1 MHRLNKILL
10 AAALVV
16 SLCLCQAALAEGF
29 YSSLPVAGITTSS
42 TITVDMPGEN
52 PVIDGINPLTGE
64 AWIGSYTPI
73 LVNIDT
79 HPDGWPHWGTA
90 SADITYEMPLQS
102 DGSTRSV
109 AVFLGDIP
117 RVAGPVRSGRV
128 PMASLREMWDGAWVF
143 YGWQNKGEA
152 DNVLNLTVDVDE
164 YALHLHSDA
173 RVNGRWVF
181 PYVEG
186 TEANYGGFFARSKDH
201 IAPHNVQ
208 ISLYEVQNLFSQ
220 FGKVSTPHPFKF
232 TTEGLDHGTDV
243 NHIRIE
249 HKTTS
254 PAYISE
260 YYFDEMTGDYVR
272 YRNGQQDYDLLNNMN
287 LTYANV
293 IVLRTNVSWY
303 NNNPA
308 RPVIP
313 LVGQGTAEIFQNG
326 KYIRGTWARGASR
339 TPDANNLSDLASRM
353 VFFDDMGNELEFKVG
368 KTFIQIVPNE
378 QAVIVSSAQQIAGG
392 IAQATPV
399 PTATPEPTRV
409 PGPTRTPRSDGA
421 TPAPVVQAEDEDQ
434 EFVFGN

>member
-1 MHRLNKILL
+1 M
-10 AAALVV
+10 LVV
-16 SLCLCQAALAEGF
+16 SLFLCQTALAEGY
-29 YSSLPVAGITTSS
+29 YSSLPVAGITTSNKI
-42 TITVDMPGEN
+42 TINMPGEN

-64 AWIGSYTPI
+64 AWVGSYTPI
-73 LVNIDT
+73 MVNIDT
-79 HPDGWPHWGTA
+79 HPDGWPHWGTS

-128 PMASLREMWDGAWVF
+128 PMASLREMWDSAWVF

-186 TEANYGGFFARSKDH
+186 TERNYGNLFQRNNEGGH

-208 ISLYEVQNLFSQ
+208 INLYEVQSLYSQ

-232 TTEGLDHGTDV
+232 TSTGLDHGTDV
-243 NHIRIE
+243 NHILIE
-249 HKTTS
+249 HKTTN

-260 YYFDEMTGDYVR
+260 YYYDEHTGDYTR
-272 YRNGQQDYDLLNNMN
+272 YRNGQQDYDYLNNMT

-303 NNNPA
+303 NNNPS
-308 RPVIP
+308 RPVIQ
-313 LVGQGTAEIFQNG
+313 LVGQGTAEIFQDG
-326 KYIRGTWARGASR
+326 KYIRGTWARGASSS
-339 TPDANNLSDLASRM
+339 PDANNLSDLASRM

-368 KTFIQIVPNE
+368 KTFIQIEPNE
-378 QAVIVSSAQQIAGG
+378 QAVIVSSAQEIAGG
-392 IAQATPV
+392 VAQATPV

-421 TPAPVVQAEDEDQ
+421 TPAPIQQVEDEDQ